1 MVSTSYLPHF
11 FYIIYFLI
19 FVNNNIGDN
28 MKNSSIWNNLKEYK
42 LNNSSIKNTDILIV
56 GGGITGITLGY
67 LIKDLNKDVTIVD
80 KANIGRGVTSLSSAK
95 ISYIQKD
102 IYQKLNKKYGL
113 ESSKL
118 YLKSQK
124 ESIDIIKNIISK
136 NNIECD
142 LEKIKSYLFASTNN
156 GVKKLDNEM
165 KMLEKLGIKCTKSNF
180 PIEFPC
186 VKSFF
191 VQDTYVFHP
200 IKYIYGVLDIIKN
213 KINIMEKTIVLEIQ
227 KKDDEYLVFTN
238 SGLIKAKTVVITCHY
253 PFFIKPGFVIFKNHI
268 EREYVN
274 SSKIDKHYNFAA
286 INIESSVKSIRFYKD
301 NILYVSNNHRLNNK
315 IDYDKNYEK
324 SIRDFKKY
332 FKVEPEYTWSNQDLF
347 TTDSLPLIGCLD
359 NNLYISTGYNG
370 WGITNGIIGAKVIS
384 DMINGVDNIY
394 EKLFNPKR
402 FNLSMALNSFVD
414 GLFYAK
420 SYVES
425 LIYNSDLTYVK
436 KIDGIKYNVYKDSNG
451 IEHFV
456 QRKCPHMKC
465 NVVFNSNDLTWDCPC
480 HGSRFDIDGNVVLGP
495 TKYDIKRK

>member
-1 MVSTSYLPHF
+1 
-11 FYIIYFLI
+11 
-19 FVNNNIGDN
+19 
-28 MKNSSIWNNLKEYK
+28 
-42 LNNSSIKNTDILIV
+42 
-56 GGGITGITLGY
+56 
-67 LIKDLNKDVTIVD
+67 
-80 KANIGRGVTSLSSAK
+80 
-95 ISYIQKD
+95 
-102 IYQKLNKKYGL
+102 
-113 ESSKL
+113 
-118 YLKSQK
+118 
-124 ESIDIIKNIISK
+124 
-136 NNIECD
+136 
-142 LEKIKSYLFASTNN
+142 
-156 GVKKLDNEM
+156 M

-213 KINIMEKTIVLEIQ
+213 RINIMEKTIVLEIQ

-286 INIESSVKSIRFYKD
+286 INIESNVKSIRFYKD

-402 FNLSMALNSFVD
+402 FNLSMALNSCVD

-436 KIDGIKYNVYKDSNG
+436 KIDGIKYNVYKDSKG

-465 NVVFNSNDLTWDCPC
+465 NVVFNSYDLTWDCPC